1 MSSGKE
7 LLLYKDNDL
16 MNLQA
21 RIEAFAKLGSFLS
34 KQIFT
39 ANQEDLR
46 FASVQNVW
54 FTKENIAS
62 ALSVWQEQLNTEMLN
77 AWLTPYKLKEP
88 KSQKRVLVI
97 MAGNVPLVG
106 FHDFL
111 SVLISGHKVV
121 VKMSSIDNVL
131 LKVLIHK
138 LISMA
143 PEFKN
148 NIAFIDDVKNRVFDA
163 VIATGSDNSAQYFEY
178 YFKRAKKIIRKNR
191 RSIAVLDGTESAIE
205 LKGLAN
211 DVFAYFGLGCR
222 NVSKLFL
229 PTGFDLD
236 DLFKAFLPFSHVIEH
251 KKYGNN
257 YDYNKAIFLM
267 GSNKLVEN
275 GFLLMKE
282 DKSLLSPVAM
292 LYYEYYN
299 DIRSVEQFIEA
310 NTEQLQCVVSKEGIP
325 FGHTQKPNLWDYAD
339 GIDTVEFLRE
349 L

>member
-1 MSSGKE
+1 
-7 LLLYKDNDL
+7 

-21 RIEAFAKLGSFLS
+21 RIQAFTELGEFLKTDIYQEAEGELNLAKVL
-34 KQIFT
+34 
-39 ANQEDLR
+39 NP
-46 FASVQNVW
+46 W
-54 FTKENIAS
+54 FTKENIDK
-62 ALSVWQEQLNTEMLN
+62 ALSAWHKQLKVDMLT
-77 AWLTPYKLKEP
+77 AWLNPYKLQEVSSP
-88 KSQKRVLVI
+88 KKVLII
-97 MAGNVPLVG
+97 MAGNIPLVG

-111 SVLISGHKVV
+111 TVLISGHKVV
-121 VKMSSIDNVL
+121 VKMSSTDNVL
-131 LKVLIHK
+131 LKILINK
-138 LISMA
+138 LIRIE
-143 PEFKN
+143 PEFKKL
-148 NIAFIDDVKNRVFDA
+148 IAFIDEVKNRKFDG

-178 YFKRAKKIIRKNR
+178 YFKGAKKIIRKNR
-191 RSIAVLDGTESAIE
+191 RSVAVLDGNESAIE

-229 PTGFDLD
+229 PKGYELNK
-236 DLFKAFLPFSHVIEH
+236 LFEAFFPYSHLVEH

-292 LYYEYYN
+292 LYYEYY
-299 DIRSVEQFIEA
+299 DDLQTVEKFIEE
-310 NTEQLQCVVSKEGIP
+310 NTQQLQCIVSKKDIS
-325 FGHTQKPNLWDYAD
+325 FGNTQKPNLWDYAD
-339 GIDTVEFLRE
+339 GVDTVDFLRE

>member
-1 MSSGKE
+1 
-7 LLLYKDNDL
+7 

-21 RIEAFAKLGSFLS
+21 RIQAFTHLGEYLKTDIYQEAGEELNLAKVL
-34 KQIFT
+34 
-39 ANQEDLR
+39 NP
-46 FASVQNVW
+46 W
-54 FTKENIAS
+54 FTSENIDK
-62 ALSVWQEQLNTEMLN
+62 ALSAWHEQLKVDMLT
-77 AWLTPYKLKEP
+77 AWLNPYKLQEVSSP
-88 KSQKRVLVI
+88 KKVLII
-97 MAGNVPLVG
+97 MAGNIPLVG

-111 SVLISGHKVV
+111 TVLISGHKVV
-121 VKMSSIDNVL
+121 VKMSSTDNVL
-131 LKVLIHK
+131 LKILINK
-138 LISMA
+138 LIRIE
-143 PEFKN
+143 PEFKKL
-148 NIAFIDDVKNRVFDA
+148 IAFIDEVKNRKFDG

-178 YFKRAKKIIRKNR
+178 YFKGAKKIIRKNR
-191 RSIAVLDGTESAIE
+191 RSVAVLDGNESAIE

-229 PTGFDLD
+229 PKGYELNK
-236 DLFKAFLPFSHVIEH
+236 LFEAFFPYSHLVEH

-292 LYYEYYN
+292 LYYEYY
-299 DIRSVEQFIEA
+299 DDLQTVEKFIEE
-310 NTEQLQCVVSKEGIP
+310 NTQQLQCIVSKKDIS
-325 FGHTQKPNLWDYAD
+325 FGNTQKPNLWDYAD
-339 GIDTVEFLRE
+339 GVDTVDFLRE

>member
-1 MSSGKE
+1 
-7 LLLYKDNDL
+7 

-21 RIEAFAKLGSFLS
+21 RIQAFTHLGEYL
-34 KQIFT
+34 KTEIHQK
-39 ANQEDLR
+39 AAEQLHLAQVHNP
-46 FASVQNVW
+46 W
-54 FTKENIAS
+54 FTKENIDKA
-62 ALSVWQEQLNTEMLN
+62 LN
-77 AWLTPYKLKEP
+77 AWHEQLKVDMLSAWLSPYKLKEVANP
-88 KSQKRVLVI
+88 KKVLII
-97 MAGNVPLVG
+97 MAGNIPLVG

-111 SVLISGHKVV
+111 TVLISGHNVV
-121 VKMSSIDNVL
+121 IKMSSTDNVL
-131 LKVLIHK
+131 LRVLIEK
-138 LISMA
+138 LIAIA
-143 PEFKN
+143 PEFKER
-148 NIAFIDDVKNRVFDA
+148 ISFIDDVKDRKFDA

-178 YFKRAKKIIRKNR
+178 YFKGAKKIIRKNR
-191 RSIAVLDGTESAIE
+191 RSVAVLDGTESEME

-229 PTGFDLD
+229 PKGFDLD
-236 DLFKAFLPFSHVIEH
+236 NLFKAFYPYSHVVEH

-267 GSNKLVEN
+267 GSNELIEN

-299 DIRSVEQFIEA
+299 DMHTVEQFVEENA
-310 NTEQLQCVVSKEGIP
+310 EQLQCVVSKKDIP
-325 FGHTQKPNLWDYAD
+325 FGNTQQPNLWDYAD
-339 GIDTVEFLRE
+339 GVDTVEFLRE

>member
-1 MSSGKE
+1 
-7 LLLYKDNDL
+7 

-21 RIEAFAKLGSFLS
+21 RIKAFTELGEFLKADIYQEAEGELNLAKVL
-34 KQIFT
+34 
-39 ANQEDLR
+39 NP
-46 FASVQNVW
+46 W
-54 FTKENIAS
+54 FTKENIDK
-62 ALSVWQEQLNTEMLN
+62 ALSAWHKQLKVDMLT
-77 AWLTPYKLKEP
+77 AWLNPYKLQEVSSP
-88 KSQKRVLVI
+88 KNVLII
-97 MAGNVPLVG
+97 MAGNIPLVG

-111 SVLISGHKVV
+111 TVLISGHKVV
-121 VKMSSIDNVL
+121 VKMSSTDNVL
-131 LKVLIHK
+131 LKILINK
-138 LISMA
+138 LIRIE
-143 PEFKN
+143 PEFKKL
-148 NIAFIDDVKNRVFDA
+148 IAFIDEVKNRKFDG

-178 YFKRAKKIIRKNR
+178 YFKGAKKIIRKNR
-191 RSIAVLDGTESAIE
+191 RSVAVLDGNESAIE

-229 PTGFDLD
+229 PKGYELNK
-236 DLFKAFLPFSHVIEH
+236 LFEAFFPYSHLVEH

-292 LYYEYYN
+292 LYYEYY
-299 DIRSVEQFIEA
+299 DDLQTVEKFIEE
-310 NTEQLQCVVSKEGIP
+310 NTQQLQCIVSKKDIS
-325 FGHTQKPNLWDYAD
+325 FGNTQKPNLWDYAD
-339 GIDTVEFLRE
+339 GVDTVDFLRE